1 MTGAVGEPGENGSG
15 LRSSRW
21 FAGHDVAGLVHRAS
35 VRATGISPAGLGDRP
50 TVGICNP
57 WSDLVSCNLH
67 FRALAAAVR
76 RGVAE
81 AGGIPFEFPT
91 LAVGENLMKPT
102 SMLYRNL
109 MAMDV
114 EESIRA
120 YPLDAVVLL
129 AGCDKS
135 IPAELMGAASAGV
148 PAIMVTGGPCAPAH
162 FRGRELGVGTDI
174 WHYTDDVRA
183 GRMTLDEYDQLEAA
197 VIPSYGHCSEMGT
210 ASTMSCLAETLGM
223 TLPGTATIPAV
234 DARRQHAAEASGRRA
249 VELATAGPRPAE
261 VLTSAA
267 FDNAITVLMALGG
280 STNAVVHL
288 LALARRV
295 GIDLPLDRFGEVS
308 RRTPVLANVRPSGE
322 YLFEHLDRAGG
333 VPALLQE
340 LAPLLDLDVQT
351 VAGGTLGDRLTA
363 VVNRDEAVLRPF
375 GEPLSPTGGIAVLR
389 GSLAPDGAIIKRSAA
404 SPRLFRHRGPAVV
417 FEDVY
422 DVAARIDDTALPVDG
437 DSVLV
442 LRNTGPKGG
451 PGMPE
456 WGQLPI
462 PERLLR
468 RGVDDVVRISDARM
482 SGTAFGTVVLHV
494 SPESAI
500 GGPLLAVRDGDPI
513 VLDVEAGRLDLDLP
527 PGEIQRRLDATPL
540 PPPRYVRGYGALF
553 LAHVGQAHEGCDF
566 DLLRGDGS
574 DAGGPPLGV
583 LRGWIGGW

>member
-1 MTGAVGEPGENGSG
+1 MTGAAGEPGENGSG

-197 VIPSYGHCSEMGT
+197 VDP
-210 ASTMSCLAETLGM
+210 
-223 TLPGTATIPAV
+223 
-234 DARRQHAAEASGRRA
+234 
-249 VELATAGPRPAE
+249 
-261 VLTSAA
+261 
-267 FDNAITVLMALGG
+267 
-280 STNAVVHL
+280 
-288 LALARRV
+288 
-295 GIDLPLDRFGEVS
+295 
-308 RRTPVLANVRPSGE
+308 
-322 YLFEHLDRAGG
+322 
-333 VPALLQE
+333 
-340 LAPLLDLDVQT
+340 
-351 VAGGTLGDRLTA
+351 
-363 VVNRDEAVLRPF
+363 VLRP
-375 GEPLSPTGGIAVLR
+375 LQR
-389 GSLAPDGAIIKRSAA
+389 DG
-404 SPRLFRHRGPAVV
+404 HR
-417 FEDVY
+417 
-422 DVAARIDDTALPVDG
+422 
-437 DSVLV
+437 
-442 LRNTGPKGG
+442 
-451 PGMPE
+451 
-456 WGQLPI
+456 
-462 PERLLR
+462 
-468 RGVDDVVRISDARM
+468 VDDVLPRRDARDDPP
-482 SGTAFGTVVLHV
+482 GDGDDPGRRRPAPARRGGLG
-494 SPESAI
+494 PPRGRARD
-500 GGPLLAVRDGDPI
+500 GGPAAGGGAHERGVRQRDHGADG
-513 VLDVEAGRLDLDLP
+513 A
-527 PGEIQRRLDATPL
+527 RRLDERGRAPARARPARGHRPPARPL
-540 PPPRYVRGYGALF
+540 RRALAPHAGARERAPVRRVPVRASRPGGRGARAAPGAGAAPRPRRADGGGRHAGRP
-553 LAHVGQAHEGCDF
+553 AH
-566 DLLRGDGS
+566 
-574 DAGGPPLGV
+574 DAS
-583 LRGWIGGW
+583 

>member
-1 MTGAVGEPGENGSG
+1 MTDRPDLSELGDPR
-15 LRSSRW
+15 LRSARW
-21 FAGHDVAGLVHRAS
+21 FSGHDVAGLIHRAS
-35 VRATGISPAGLGDRP
+35 VRATGISAAGLGDRP
-50 TVGICNP
+50 AVGICNP

-67 FRALAAAVR
+67 FRSLAAAAR
-76 RGVAE
+76 RGVIE
-81 AGGIPFEFPT
+81 AGGIPFEFPA

-129 AGCDKS
+129 GGCDKS

-148 PAIMVTGGPCAPAH
+148 PAIMVTGGPCAPAYFH
-162 FRGRELGVGTDI
+162 GREIGVGTDI

-183 GRMTLDEYDQLEAA
+183 GRMTLDEYDELEAA

-210 ASTMSCLAETLGM
+210 ASTMACIAEALGM

-234 DARRQHAAEASGRRA
+234 DARRHHAAEASGRRA
-249 VELATAGPRPAE
+249 VEMATAGPRPAQI
-261 VLTSAA
+261 LTESA

-295 GIDLPLDRFGEVS
+295 GVELLLDRFSEIS

-322 YLFEHLDRAGG
+322 HLFEALDRAGG
-333 VPALLQE
+333 VPALLRE
-340 LAPLLDLDVQT
+340 LTPIVDLGAATVSGGSLGDQ
-351 VAGGTLGDRLTA
+351 VAGA
-363 VVNRDEAVLRPF
+363 ENRDPEVLRVF
-375 GEPLSPTGGIAVLR
+375 HEPLSPEGGIAVLR
-389 GSLAPDGAIIKRSAA
+389 GTLAPDGAIIKRSAA

-417 FEDVY
+417 FEDIY
-422 DVAARIDDTALPVDG
+422 DVVARIDDPALPVDEN
-437 DSVLV
+437 SVLV

-462 PERLLR
+462 PAKLLR
-468 RGVDDVVRISDARM
+468 QGVDDIVRISDARM

-494 SPESAI
+494 SPESAV
-500 GGPLLAVRDGDPI
+500 GGPLLVVENGDPI

-527 PGEIQRRLDATPL
+527 TAEIARRLSEAPL
-540 PPPRYVRGYGALF
+540 PRPQYTRGYGALF
-553 LAHVGQAHEGCDF
+553 LAHVLQAHEGCDF
-566 DLLRGDGS
+566 DILRGDGS
-574 DAGGPPLGV
+574 DAGGSPLGI
-583 LRGWIGGW
+583 LRGWVGGW